1 MTPLSSILALHSSIT
16 ATTRIWGLLILV
28 ACVLAAAGCSAD
40 DVASGMDETND
51 PEAPIANARIDIALE
66 EIRVVSKCEGG
77 TNPGEWQFEVSFI
90 NEGNTPLEDALNLP
104 PGSTFGTSEE
114 NTIDFYT
121 VNDGSRI
128 NLEHTVSFDLSREEG
143 RAFNVQFAGYEWD
156 GLGKPDP
163 DMTNRS
169 VTRSHTF
176 RNGQFTSVVGTN
188 DLRLGFGRCQANL
201 RYTVTVQ

>member
-1 MTPLSSILALHSSIT
+1 MNPLSNILTLNPSTTAMTRAL
-16 ATTRIWGLLILV
+16 GLILIV
-28 ACVLAAAGCSAD
+28 AFVLAGCSAD

-51 PEAPIANARIDIALE
+51 TEPLIANARIDIALE

-77 TNPGEWQFEVSFI
+77 TNPGEWQFAISFI
-90 NEGNTPLEDALNLP
+90 NEGNTPLEDELNLP
-104 PGSTFGTSEE
+104 PGSTFGTSQE

-128 NLEHTVSFDLSREEG
+128 NLEHTVSFELSREEG

-156 GLGKPDP
+156 GVGKPDP

-188 DLRLGFGRCQANL
+188 NLRLGFGRCQANL